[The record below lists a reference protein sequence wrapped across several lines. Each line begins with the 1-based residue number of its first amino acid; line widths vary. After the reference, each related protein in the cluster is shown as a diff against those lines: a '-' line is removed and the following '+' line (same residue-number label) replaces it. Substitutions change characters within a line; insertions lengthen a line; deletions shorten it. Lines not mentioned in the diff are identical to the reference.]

1 MNVVVVESPAKAKT
15 IHKYLGPGYE
25 VLASFGHVRDLPP
38 KDGSVDPAHD
48 FRMIWEVDGKSQKRL
63 ADIAKAVKSASKLI
77 LATDPDREGEAISWH
92 VLEVLKQMRAL
103 KGQSVERVVFNAITK
118 QAVAEA
124 MRHPRAIDRALV
136 DAYLARRALDYL
148 VGFTLS
154 PVLWRKLPGARS
166 AGRVQSVALRLVADR
181 ELEIERFVAREFWS
195 LTATLAT
202 PRQETFEARLVG
214 ADGQKIQRLDIGS
227 GAEAEAFKRD
237 LEIAKFRVASVEAK
251 PARRNPP
258 PPFTTSTLQ
267 QEASRKLGFAP
278 AHTMRLAQRLYE
290 GADID
295 GETVG
300 LITYMRTDG
309 VQIADEAVAATRK
322 VIGAD
327 YGKQYLPEAPR
338 AYQTKAKNAQEAHEA
353 IRPTELFRRP
363 RQVARFVDRD
373 QAKLYELIWLRTIA
387 SQMESAELERT
398 TAEIEATVGAR
409 RLDLRATGT
418 VIKFDGFLT
427 LYQEGHD
434 ENGEDDE
441 SRRLPEMHAGEPLA
455 KRAIAADQHFTEPPP
470 RFSEASLVKRMEE
483 LGIGRPSTYAAILQV
498 LRDRGYVRIDK
509 RRLVPEDKGRVVV
522 AFLENFFTRYV
533 EYDFTADLEEQLDRV
548 SNNEVAWRDLL
559 RNFWRDFARAVDE
572 IKDLRVAEVI
582 DVLDE
587 MLAPHIFPPR
597 PDGVDPRRCPS
608 CEGGRL
614 SLKLGKF
621 GAFIGCSNYP
631 DCRFTRTLSVPGE
644 GDPENGHKR
653 LGEDP
658 ATKLEVTLRS
668 GRFGPYVQ
676 LGEAVD
682 GEKPKRAGIPRGVA
696 PDDVDLARALGLLS
710 LPREVGRHP
719 ENGEPILAGI
729 GRFGPY
735 VQNGKTYAS
744 LEPGDDVL
752 TIGLNRAVTLIAE
765 KKLKGRDRRFGPAP
779 GRPLGEHP
787 TRGGP
792 VTAKNGRYGPYVS
805 HAGINATLPR
815 DKTPETVTLDEAVTL
830 LDARAEALGGR
841 PAKRAAAR
849 KAAKPEGLAEAGAP
863 APRRSAAKATK
874 RAAKAAKKAPPKSA
888 ARAGAKPARR
898 AKGSE

>member
-1 MNVVVVESPAKAKT
+1 
-15 IHKYLGPGYE
+15 
-25 VLASFGHVRDLPP
+25 
-38 KDGSVDPAHD
+38 
-48 FRMIWEVDGKSQKRL
+48 
-63 ADIAKAVKSASKLI
+63 
-77 LATDPDREGEAISWH
+77 
-92 VLEVLKQMRAL
+92 
-103 KGQSVERVVFNAITK
+103 
-118 QAVAEA
+118 
-124 MRHPRAIDRALV
+124 
-136 DAYLARRALDYL
+136 
-148 VGFTLS
+148 
-154 PVLWRKLPGARS
+154 
-166 AGRVQSVALRLVADR
+166 
-181 ELEIERFVAREFWS
+181 
-195 LTATLAT
+195 
-202 PRQETFEARLVG
+202 
-214 ADGQKIQRLDIGS
+214 
-227 GAEAEAFKRD
+227 
-237 LEIAKFRVASVEAK
+237 
-251 PARRNPP
+251 
-258 PPFTTSTLQ
+258 
-267 QEASRKLGFAP
+267 
-278 AHTMRLAQRLYE
+278 
-290 GADID
+290 
-295 GETVG
+295 
-300 LITYMRTDG
+300 
-309 VQIADEAVAATRK
+309 
-322 VIGAD
+322 
-327 YGKQYLPEAPR
+327 
-338 AYQTKAKNAQEAHEA
+338 
-353 IRPTELFRRP
+353 
-363 RQVARFVDRD
+363 
-373 QAKLYELIWLRTIA
+373 
-387 SQMESAELERT
+387 
-398 TAEIEATVGAR
+398 
-409 RLDLRATGT
+409 
-418 VIKFDGFLT
+418 
-427 LYQEGHD
+427 
-434 ENGEDDE
+434 
-441 SRRLPEMHAGEPLA
+441 
-455 KRAIAADQHFTEPPP
+455 
-470 RFSEASLVKRMEE
+470 
-483 LGIGRPSTYAAILQV
+483 
-498 LRDRGYVRIDK
+498 
-509 RRLVPEDKGRVVV
+509 
-522 AFLENFFTRYV
+522 
-533 EYDFTADLEEQLDRV
+533 
-548 SNNEVAWRDLL
+548 
-559 RNFWRDFARAVDE
+559 
-572 IKDLRVAEVI
+572 
-582 DVLDE
+582 

-597 PDGVDPRRCPS
+597 PDGVDPRKCPS